1 MPVGQGVFMKKL
13 IKEDIEKCL
22 SDLNVVVPVR
32 CFDVLDSTNETVK
45 KCYDETG
52 EHCIVAACVQTGGKG
67 RNGRSFIS
75 EQGGAYFSFSFS
87 LGAEELSKQLYG
99 SVMLSAL
106 AVVSVMEEFGIE
118 SAIKWPNDVIADG
131 KKLCGILSEVVYDK
145 GYPDRMIVGIGIN
158 VNNDLAPEIKD
169 IATSMTELTG
179 SEFLIAEV
187 IARVV
192 RRFFE
197 MLTDKD
203 YDVREN
209 YLKNCL
215 TLGQNVKVSQ
225 SSGEYYAF
233 AEDLDE
239 NGLLIVRTSDGM
251 KKTVTYGD
259 VTIRPVYS

>member
-1 MPVGQGVFMKKL
+1 MKKL
-13 IKEDIEKCL
+13 LKEDIENCL
-22 SDLNVVVPVR
+22 NDLNMVVPVR
-32 CFDVLDSTNETVK
+32 CFEVLESTNETVK
-45 KCYDETG
+45 RCYNENG
-52 EHCIVAACVQTGGKG
+52 EHFLVVAEKQTGGKG

-75 EQGGAYFSFSFS
+75 EPGGAYFSFSFS
-87 LGAEELSKQLYG
+87 LGGEDVTKQLYG

-106 AVVSVMEEFGIE
+106 AVVSVMDEFGIE
-118 SAIKWPNDVIADG
+118 AAIKWPNDVLADG

-145 GYPDRMIVGIGIN
+145 GYPDRMVVGIGIN
-158 VNNDLAPEIKD
+158 VNNNLDGIED
-169 IATSMTELTG
+169 IATSMLELSG
-179 SEFLIAEV
+179 NKFFVPEV

-197 MLTDKD
+197 MLTDKE

-209 YLKNCL
+209 YVKHCL

-225 SSGEYYAF
+225 SNGEYYAF

-239 NGLLIVRTSDGM
+239 NGLLIVRTSDGLT
-251 KKTVTYGD
+251 KTVTYGD